1 MTPLK
6 IQSTMRLTPED
17 YAKIK
22 IIAEAENRSIANMIE
37 TIVKKEIR
45 RYEAENGEIVLT
57 EEDLSLE

>member
-1 MTPLK
+1 
-6 IQSTMRLTPED
+6 MRLTPED

-45 RYEAENGEIVLT
+45 RYEAENGEITLT

>member
-22 IIAEAENRSIANMIE
+22 IIAEAENRSMQI
-37 TIVKKEIR
+37 
-45 RYEAENGEIVLT
+45 
-57 EEDLSLE
+57 

>member
-45 RYEAENGEIVLT
+45 RYEAENGEIMLT

>member
-45 RYEAENGEIVLT
+45 RYEAENGEITLT